1 MREHLRRQPASKPD
15 AGLTLPADPSPV
27 VCGWAGLEKCSDRG
41 AADELVKSRGGLAL
55 AAVKFAPPPL
65 VDTAPRTASGLARAT
80 CLIGEAR
87 SRGFRDVKM
96 AGAVAKGAEGGSE
109 PPKQRTAEGPRFS
122 SLTPPLRPESMEVL
136 AAQGFERAT
145 PVQAAAIGLLAG
157 NKDVAVEACTGSGK
171 TLAFVLPMVEI
182 LARAS
187 KEQSFRKHHVG
198 AVVVSPT
205 RELARQIFDVA
216 APFMATLPDMAPPM
230 LLVGGTDVNE
240 DVRAFAA
247 AGAAALIGTPGRLD
261 DLMLRSNAFDAKR
274 CELLVLDEA
283 DRLLSMGFA
292 RAINAII
299 ARLPKQRRTGL
310 FSATQTDEVE
320 ELARAGL
327 RNPVRVTVRDSA
339 AQAAANAAKASGLPA
354 NSAAARGKLPAQLKL
369 LYKVCRVDERL
380 WRLREF
386 LKENADKKTIVYFLT
401 CACVDYFATAM
412 CDGAPASP
420 GDDVDVV
427 ALHGK
432 MKQSQ
437 REQALGRFAA
447 GAGGCLLCTD
457 VAARGLD
464 IPGVDWVVQFDAPQ
478 DPAAFVHRVGR
489 TARMGRDGS
498 ALLFLSPH
506 ESSYV
511 EFLRVRHIHLREVDG
526 LEDRDE
532 GAAGGEG
539 AGNAGD
545 AKEAGLKALREEMSG
560 GGVEEEED
568 EEDEEGSEEESEDE
582 ESEEEGSEEEDSEEE
597 DSDEEGSD
605 EDAADTEAV
614 EGGNRLCDELRARSE
629 KNREAMEKGVR
640 AFVSYLRGYK
650 EHHCRFIFRF
660 KELELARLARSL
672 GLLRLPRMK
681 EIRKAPKSSLKG
693 FTESS
698 VNPDAVPFEDRAREK
713 QRQRALAEEA
723 ARRAANPEA
732 NADSRKEREK
742 RKREEAA
749 AVAAKAQN
757 EKRLT
762 AAKRRQVEAQ
772 DDFDD
777 LDDDYR
783 ALKKLKKGKITEE
796 EFDFEMGFEQPDG
809 MSKRDRELAAERAG
823 KKHHH
828 KQPANHGALQ
838 GAALKASMRKPRD
851 NKPRHLKNSKAKGG
865 GRSKKAV
872 KKAFKKS
879 GGAK

>member
-1 MREHLRRQPASKPD
+1 MWLRSARD
-15 AGLTLPADPSPV
+15 
-27 VCGWAGLEKCSDRG
+27 SDRG
-41 AADELVKSRGGLAL
+41 AANELRLVKSRGGQAL

-65 VDTAPRTASGLARAT
+65 VDTAPRTASGSARAAD
-80 CLIGEAR
+80 LIEEAP
-87 SRGFRDVKM
+87 SRRFRDVKM
-96 AGAVAKGAEGGSE
+96 ADAVAKGGSE

-122 SLTPPLRPESMEVL
+122 SLTPPLRPESLEVL

-145 PVQAAAIGLLAG
+145 PVQGAAIGLLAG

-216 APFMATLPDMAPPM
+216 APFMATLPNMAPPM

-261 DLMLRSNAFDAKR
+261 DLMLRSAAFDAKR

-327 RNPVRVTVRDSA
+327 RNPVRVTVRDAA

-420 GDDVDVV
+420 GDGVDVV

-437 REQALGRFAA
+437 REQALARFAS

-526 LEDRDE
+526 LDVDE
-532 GAAGGEG
+532 GAAGGDG
-539 AGNAGD
+539 AGGAGD

-568 EEDEEGSEEESEDE
+568 DEDDEDEEGSEEESEDE
-582 ESEEEGSEEEDSEEE
+582 ESEEEESEEEGSE
-597 DSDEEGSD
+597 
-605 EDAADTEAV
+605 EDAADSEAV

-749 AVAAKAQN
+749 AAAAKAQH

-783 ALKKLKKGKITEE
+783 ALKKLKKGKISEE
-796 EFDFEMGFEQPDG
+796 EFDFELGFEQPDG

-823 KKHHH
+823 KKQHN
-828 KQPANHGALQ
+828 KQPTNHVAMQ

-865 GRSKKAV
+865 GRSKKSV

-879 GGAK
+879 GGAR

>member
-1 MREHLRRQPASKPD
+1 MWLRSARD
-15 AGLTLPADPSPV
+15 
-27 VCGWAGLEKCSDRG
+27 SDRG
-41 AADELVKSRGGLAL
+41 AANERVKSRGGQAL

-65 VDTAPRTASGLARAT
+65 VDTAPRTASGVARAAD
-80 CLIGEAR
+80 LIEEAR
-87 SRGFRDVKM
+87 SRRFRDVKM
-96 AGAVAKGAEGGSE
+96 ADAVAKGGSE

-122 SLTPPLRPESMEVL
+122 SLTPPLRPESLEVL

-145 PVQAAAIGLLAG
+145 PVQGAAIGLLAG

-261 DLMLRSNAFDAKR
+261 DLMLRSAAFDAKR

-327 RNPVRVTVRDSA
+327 RNPVRVTVRDAA

-420 GDDVDVV
+420 GDGVDVV

-437 REQALGRFAA
+437 REQALARFAS

-478 DPAAFVHRVGR
+478 DPTAFVHRVGR

-526 LEDRDE
+526 LDVDE
-532 GAAGGEG
+532 GAAGGDG
-539 AGNAGD
+539 AGGAGD

-568 EEDEEGSEEESEDE
+568 DEDDEDDEDEEDREGSEEESEDE
-582 ESEEEGSEEEDSEEE
+582 ESEEEGSEEEGSEEE
-597 DSDEEGSD
+597 GSE
-605 EDAADTEAV
+605 EDAADSEAV

-732 NADSRKEREK
+732 NADSRNEREK

-749 AVAAKAQN
+749 AAAAKAQH

-783 ALKKLKKGKITEE
+783 ALKKLKKGKISEE
-796 EFDFEMGFEQPDG
+796 EFDFELGFEQPDG

-823 KKHHH
+823 KKQHH
-828 KQPANHGALQ
+828 KQPTNHVAMQ

-865 GRSKKAV
+865 GRSKKSV

-879 GGAK
+879 GGAR

>member
-1 MREHLRRQPASKPD
+1 MWLRSARD
-15 AGLTLPADPSPV
+15 
-27 VCGWAGLEKCSDRG
+27 SDRG
-41 AADELVKSRGGLAL
+41 AANELRLVKSRGGQAL

-65 VDTAPRTASGLARAT
+65 VDTAPRTASGFARAAD
-80 CLIGEAR
+80 LIQEAR
-87 SRGFRDVKM
+87 SRRFRDVKM
-96 AGAVAKGAEGGSE
+96 ADAVAKGGSE

-122 SLTPPLRPESMEVL
+122 SLTPPLRPESLEVL

-145 PVQAAAIGLLAG
+145 PVQGAAIGLLAG

-261 DLMLRSNAFDAKR
+261 DLMLRSAAFDAKR

-327 RNPVRVTVRDSA
+327 RNPVRVTVRDAA

-420 GDDVDVV
+420 GDGVDVV

-437 REQALGRFAA
+437 REQALARFAS

-526 LEDRDE
+526 LDVDE
-532 GAAGGEG
+532 GAAGGDG
-539 AGNAGD
+539 AGGAGD

-568 EEDEEGSEEESEDE
+568 DEDDEDDEDEEDREGSEEESEDE
-582 ESEEEGSEEEDSEEE
+582 ESEEEGSEEEESEEE
-597 DSDEEGSD
+597 ESE
-605 EDAADTEAV
+605 EDAADSEAV

-749 AVAAKAQN
+749 AAAAKAQH

-783 ALKKLKKGKITEE
+783 ALKKLKKGKISEE
-796 EFDFEMGFEQPDG
+796 EFDFELGFEQPDG

-823 KKHHH
+823 KKQHH
-828 KQPANHGALQ
+828 KQPTNHVAMQ

-865 GRSKKAV
+865 GRSKKSV

-879 GGAK
+879 GGAR